1 MLRLHEEIL
10 IRKQTNE
17 FLIALSKNELS
28 QFNIVNCSI
37 KGINVNEIHHINIQ
51 KNEQLVEVKDNQITN
66 YVAIIGSLPRLAQPT
81 KFVITLEFINDD
93 LIPQLN
99 TIRINDYD
107 DNALLFETILLKSKG
122 FID

>member
-28 QFNIVNCSI
+28 QFNIVSCSI

-66 YVAIIGSLPRLAQPT
+66 YVAIIGSLPRLTQPT
-81 KFVITLEFINDD
+81 KFVISLEFINDD